1 MDVRILGPLEV
12 VTGGRPLE
20 IRGRKQRALLAIL
33 VVHANDVVSPDTLI
47 DELWPDEP
55 PPSAAKTLQVYISRL
70 RDTLDAAS
78 DGAGSLTLQ
87 THGHGYRLVVE
98 AEHLDARRFTELL
111 ETGRRE
117 RARGDAKGSAATI
130 RRALDLWR
138 GPALV
143 EFADEPFA
151 QHEIARLEE
160 MRLSAI
166 EDRVEADL
174 ELGRHRE
181 LIAELE
187 GFVRREPLRERARGQ
202 LMTALYRS
210 GRQAEALRVYQEGR
224 RQLADD
230 LGVEPSETLQDLE
243 RRILRQDAD
252 LAPPR
257 PAGTVRVGPIDAAV
271 PRWVVLVGAL
281 GLGAIV
287 GTTAW
292 AAIRPDLAVDAA
304 GIAVLDPVSGQQ
316 LATVPLGTSPSVVA
330 AGDGNVWVVDADDRT
345 LTQIDQATRSVRR
358 TFNTDA
364 TPTDVAVG
372 ADSVWV
378 GNAGEATSVQSGGH
392 LPVSIDRLDPTT
404 GDVLARIP
412 LPTGPPGSEFD
423 VLAPGLSRR
432 HVAVTTDS
440 VWVVGPGQAVWRID
454 PRTNAIVATVPDLK
468 AENIAAGEGEVW
480 ITQGGDVI
488 EVDPVR
494 NAIGKRFPIS
504 EYALSDIA
512 IGAGS
517 VWVADPGV
525 GKVWRIGT
533 APDGERVEID
543 VVPWIASVAFG
554 NGGLWAT
561 SEIADEVHRID
572 PRTNSA
578 ALVGRIPS
586 PRGVVAGDQA
596 TWVTVA
602 RSPSAG
608 APLPEALCAP
618 IAYAGPGKP
627 DLLLTSSLAMEG
639 ESRATTGPM
648 VEGIRYLLEQRD
660 YKAGPYRVGYQTCD
674 TATAQSGQTDFF
686 RCGSNAKA
694 FARDLKVV
702 GVIGTWES
710 FCADIQIPIANGAPQ
725 GPLVMLSPSN
735 TADYLTLDD
744 GMYPNGTRNYA
755 RIAMINR
762 YQGSAQAGLVKA
774 LDAPDVFLLTAVDS
788 PFDAG
793 LSDELRETA
802 DAIGLRLVG
811 DRPFDPAELDGTAI
825 ATEVANAEPGAVI
838 IVGGPDVGT
847 GKLIGALR
855 PAVGAETP
863 IIVSDTFANVDG
875 LIELL
880 GPAAQ
885 GLYVTNY
892 GVPNSHLPLRG
903 RALLQDF
910 ERWKGGPA
918 GPDFGAAYGA
928 QAAEIL
934 LDAIGRSDGT
944 RPSVTK
950 KVFETRIDDGIL
962 GPIRFD
968 ENGDLID
975 GPFTVM
981 RVEGDRF
988 VVDRVCDRSGSCR
1001 S

>member
-1 MDVRILGPLEV
+1 VDVRILGPLEV
-12 VTGGRPLE
+12 VASGRPLD
-20 IRGRKQRALLAIL
+20 IRGQKQRALLTIL
-33 VVHANDVVSPDTLI
+33 VIHANEVVSRDTLA
-47 DELWPDEP
+47 DELWGDEP
-55 PPSAAKTLQVYISRL
+55 PPSASKTLQAHISRL
-70 RDTLDAAS
+70 RDALEEA
-78 DGAGSLTLQ
+78 DGARGLELQ
-87 THGHGYRLVVE
+87 THRHGYRLVLGPE
-98 AEHLDARRFTELL
+98 DLDARRFEDLL
-111 ETGRRE
+111 VAGRRE
-117 RARGDAKGSAATI
+117 RAGGDPKNAAATI

-138 GPALV
+138 GPALA

-151 QHEIARLEE
+151 QLEIARLEE
-160 MRLSAI
+160 LRLSAI
-166 EDRVEADL
+166 EDRAEADL

-181 LIAELE
+181 LIPELE
-187 GFVRREPLRERARGQ
+187 GLVRREPLRERARGQ

-230 LGVEPSETLQDLE
+230 LGVEPSQTLQELE
-243 RRILRQDAD
+243 RRILRQDPD
-252 LAPPR
+252 LGAPAPIR
-257 PAGTVRVGPIDAAV
+257 TLRVGPVVAPV
-271 PRWVVLVGAL
+271 PRLIALAATL
-281 GLGAIV
+281 GLGAILGAAV
-287 GTTAW
+287 WT
-292 AAIRPDLAVDAA
+292 AIRQSPPVDAA
-304 GIAVLDPVSGQQ
+304 GVAVLDPATGQR
-316 LATVPLGTSPSVVA
+316 LATVPLGTSPSVIA

-358 TFNTDA
+358 TFNTAA

-372 ADSVWV
+372 AGSVWI
-378 GNAGEATSVQSGGH
+378 GNAGESTSVQSGGH

-404 GDVLARIP
+404 GDVVARIH
-412 LPTGPPGSEFD
+412 LPTGPAGSEFD
-423 VLAPGLSRR
+423 VLAPGLSQR
-432 HVAVTTDS
+432 HVAVATDA
-440 VWVVGPGQAVWRID
+440 VWVIGPGLMVSRID
-454 PRTNAIVATVPDLK
+454 PRTNEIVATVPDLQ

-480 ITQGGDVI
+480 ITKGGEVI

-494 NAIGKRFPIS
+494 NTVASRSFLT
-504 EYALSDIA
+504 EYALTDIA

-517 VWVADPGV
+517 AWVADPGA

-533 APDGERVEID
+533 APGRERVEID
-543 VVPWIASVAFG
+543 VVPWVASVAFG

-572 PRTNSA
+572 PRTNRTA
-578 ALVGRIPS
+578 RVGRVPS
-586 PRGVVAGDQA
+586 PRGIVAGDQA

-618 IAYAGPGKP
+618 IAYAGPGEP

-639 ESRATTGPM
+639 ESRTYTGPM
-648 VEGIRYLLEQRD
+648 VEGIRYFLEQRD
-660 YKAGPYRVGYQTCD
+660 YKAGSFRVGYQSCD

-694 FARDLKVV
+694 FARNLRVV

-710 FCADIQIPIANGAPQ
+710 FCAEIQVPIANGAPQ

-735 TADYLTLDD
+735 TADFLTLEDVL
-744 GMYPNGTRNYA
+744 YPNGTRNYA

-774 LDAPDVFLLTAVDS
+774 LHAPNAFLLTAVDS

-793 LSDELRETA
+793 LSDELRKTA
-802 DAIGLRLVG
+802 DAIGVRLVG
-811 DRPFDPAELDGTAI
+811 DQQFDPAALEATSI
-825 ATEVANAEPGAVI
+825 ASEVASAEPGAVI

-847 GKLIGALR
+847 GELIRAMR
-855 PAVGAETP
+855 SAVGPETP
-863 IIVSDTFANVDG
+863 IIVSDTFGDAPE
-875 LIELL
+875 LIDLL

-885 GLYVTNY
+885 GMYMTNY
-892 GVPNSHLPLRG
+892 GVPNSHLPQRG
-903 RALLQDF
+903 QAFLEDF
-910 ERWKGGPA
+910 ERWRGGPA

-950 KVFETRIDDGIL
+950 KVFETSIDDGIL

-968 ENGDLID
+968 ANGDLLD
-975 GPFTVM
+975 GPVTVM
-981 RVEGDRF
+981 RLVGDRW

-1001 S
+1001 L